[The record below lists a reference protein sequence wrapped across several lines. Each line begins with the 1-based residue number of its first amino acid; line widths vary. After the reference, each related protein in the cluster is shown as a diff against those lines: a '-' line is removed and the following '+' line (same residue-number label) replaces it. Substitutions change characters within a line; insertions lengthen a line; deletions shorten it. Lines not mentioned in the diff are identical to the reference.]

1 MYCTK
6 SYLTIYK
13 IYVLSEFILKKY
25 FLYLKDFNLL
35 TLLHSHL
42 FTFVSYFCMK
52 GANIIMIYNE
62 NTGRITVFS
71 IKVAH
76 KPYQT

>member
-1 MYCTK
+1 
-6 SYLTIYK
+6 
-13 IYVLSEFILKKY
+13 
-25 FLYLKDFNLL
+25 
-35 TLLHSHL
+35 
-42 FTFVSYFCMK
+42 MK

-76 KPYQT
+76 KPYQTQTFIIDLGELFLFIHTQLVS